1 MVEGNFRDDPTI
13 DQQKN
18 KRTRTRSQTAF
29 DRLDQSEMKNYLAV
43 LTSFVNMSSM
53 LEFNT
58 IVALF
63 GDLET
68 IKHVCV
74 CVDWLALRYADF

>member
-1 MVEGNFRDDPTI
+1 
-13 DQQKN
+13 
-18 KRTRTRSQTAF
+18 
-29 DRLDQSEMKNYLAV
+29 MKNYLAV

-58 IVALF
+58 IVALL

-74 CVDWLALRYADF
+74 CRLASRGMQIFDERTGKTFAL